1 MRMFARTLVV
11 ATILIGVLAGCNTDA
26 LPPAALHGTI
36 TGLVLDRATNAPI
49 VGAHVTVDAILVAIT
64 GDDGKFVIE
73 NVPSGDFDYTIEA
86 KGYAVYNGSART
98 DADKPFALNLTLEKA
113 APSP

>member
-11 ATILIGVLAGCNTDA
+11 AAMLAGVLTACNSDA
-26 LPPAALHGTI
+26 LPPVGLHGTI

-49 VGAHVTVDAILVAIT
+49 VGAHVTVDAILVAVT

-86 KGYAVYNGSART
+86 KGYAPYNGSART
-98 DADKPFALNLTLEKA
+98 DADKPFMLNLTLEKS